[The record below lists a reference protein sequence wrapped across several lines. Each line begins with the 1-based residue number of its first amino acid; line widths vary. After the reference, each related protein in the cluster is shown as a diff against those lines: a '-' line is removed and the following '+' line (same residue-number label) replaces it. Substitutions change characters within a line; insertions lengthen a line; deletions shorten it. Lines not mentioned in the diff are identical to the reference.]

1 VLKNIASN
9 WLLQVVTVIVTYV
22 LTPFTIYRLGHVGY
36 GTWLLITSMTGYL
49 LLLSLGVPMASVRY
63 MAQYVSEEKQRELN
77 AVIANSAGLL
87 LLLGVASFLIGC
99 ILFAIFESA
108 YAIPTELRAQAQ
120 VGYFLVVLYVSA
132 DFIGQLPYAIM
143 AAHHDFLFRN
153 AVQASGLIVRL
164 VLTLVLLSVRPSL
177 VCLALIQLAAMAF
190 EYSVMWMV
198 VKRRYP
204 LVKLQLRDFNTR
216 GVRLIFS
223 FSLFVLILAVGER
236 LMFQSDALVIG
247 AFLDIGQIPY
257 YAVANSFGLY
267 LIYFVVAIAGVVMPT
282 ATKLEAEGRR
292 DLLEEV
298 FLKWSKIAF
307 SLTMMAGLFL
317 LILGPRLVGWWL
329 GPSFEGPSGRVLQIL
344 TIGGIVYLPV
354 RGVALPILMGLGKPK
369 QATIAFV
376 ISGVANVGM
385 SILLARPLGLAG
397 VAIGTTVPLIGYAI
411 ALLVLACREVG
422 VSLTRY
428 TAYVVPRALIGAIP
442 PAAIL
447 LWFKWGMDVHN
458 FVGLT
463 AAGVAMVAV
472 YGLTCLVFVCQN
484 DPYID
489 LRGRIPVLRSWRRA

>member
-1 VLKNIASN
+1 VLKNITSN
-9 WLLQVVTVIVTYV
+9 WLLQIATVIVTYV
-22 LTPFTIYRLGHVGY
+22 LTPFTIHRLGELGY
-36 GTWLLITSMTGYL
+36 GTWLLITSMTGHL

-63 MAQYVSEEKQRELN
+63 MTKYVSEGKQRELN
-77 AVIANSAGLL
+77 TVIANAAGLF
-87 LLLGVASFLIGC
+87 LLLGVVSFLIGS
-99 ILFAIFESA
+99 ILFAVFESA
-108 YAIPTELRAQAQ
+108 YTIPAALQGQAKI
-120 VGYFLVVLYVSA
+120 GYFLVVLYVSA

-143 AAHHDFLFRN
+143 VAHHDFVFRN
-153 AVQASGLIVRL
+153 TVQLCGLIVRL
-164 VLTLVLLSVRPSL
+164 VLTLVLLSFSASL
-177 VCLALIQLAAMAF
+177 VYLALIQLAAMAF
-190 EYSVMWMV
+190 EYAVMWMV

-204 LVKLQLRDFNTR
+204 LVKLQLRDFNTQ

-223 FSLFVLILAVGER
+223 FSMFVLILAVGER

-257 YAVANSFGLY
+257 YAVANSLGLY

-307 SLTMMAGLFL
+307 SLTMMAGIFL
-317 LILGPRLVGWWL
+317 LILGPRFLGWWL

-344 TIGGIVYLPV
+344 TIGGMVYLPV

-376 ISGVANVGM
+376 ICGIANVGL

-422 VSLTRY
+422 MSLTRY
-428 TAYVVPRALIGAIP
+428 TAYVVPRALLGAIP
-442 PAAIL
+442 AAAIL

-463 AAGVAMVAV
+463 AAGITMVAV
-472 YGLTCLVFVCQN
+472 YGLTCLLFVCQN

-489 LRGRIPVLRSWRRA
+489 LRSRVPVLRSWRRA